1 MAKFRIDM
9 ISEEVKRGVDS
20 IIRDSL
26 DDPRIKGTFSITHA
40 DVTRD
45 LSYAKIFVSV
55 LETENQEG
63 FLLALKKASSFIRR
77 ELGNRINIR
86 YTPELI
92 FVLDKNIEYGIHI
105 AQKLREILPQRE
117 NNEDNEDNE

>member
-117 NNEDNEDNE
+117 NNEDNE

>member
-9 ISEEVKRGVDS
+9 ISEEVKRGVDY
-20 IIRDSL
+20 IIRNCL

-45 LSYAKIFVSV
+45 LSYAKIYISV
-55 LETENQEG
+55 LEEENQEG

-86 YTPELI
+86 YTPEMV

-105 AQKLREILPQRE
+105 AQKLKEILPQSE
-117 NNEDNEDNE
+117 NNEDNE

>member
-1 MAKFRIDM
+1 MVKFRIDM

-117 NNEDNEDNE
+117 NNENNE